1 MEDSQ
6 TELKHLLSGKT
17 VDELCRVMTAESKHF
32 DGALFTRTAKRGLG
46 KLELKARV
54 IQIAAALDRALP
66 GEYPEAAGIVLR
78 AVKRLPPLAETT
90 TVSFRCW
97 PLCEYAGLYGR
108 GHRVDAFAAMKEL
121 TAHFSCEFAIR
132 PYLEESPDW
141 AIRQLKTWVRDKDP
155 HVRRLVSEGTR
166 PRLPWASRL
175 KTFQQ
180 DPTLGIALLDR
191 LYFDKDLYVRR
202 SVANH
207 LNDIAKDHPDLAVS
221 TAEGWL
227 SRRDTEPVRWVV
239 RHALRS
245 LVKDGNVGALR
256 LLGYGAPRLKDV
268 KLKLSP
274 KRLSFG
280 DPLSLEVSFVSTT
293 RQSLMVD
300 FALHRR
306 LANGSLAAK
315 VFKLKIVELQA
326 GESWRA
332 NKRLPIRPISTR
344 RYYDGEHRIELIVNG
359 KSVATESFR
368 LTGAEKAR
376 G

>member
-1 MEDSQ
+1 MEESQ

-17 VDELCRVMTAESKHF
+17 VDELCGV
-32 DGALFTRTAKRGLG
+32 
-46 KLELKARV
+46 
-54 IQIAAALDRALP
+54 
-66 GEYPEAAGIVLR
+66 
-78 AVKRLPPLAETT
+78 
-90 TVSFRCW
+90 
-97 PLCEYAGLYGR
+97 
-108 GHRVDAFAAMKEL
+108 MKEL
-121 TAHFSCEFAIR
+121 TGHFSCEFAIR
-132 PYLEESPDW
+132 SYLDESPDW
-141 AIRQLKTWVRDKDP
+141 ALRQLKSWVRDKDS

-166 PRLPWASRL
+166 PRLPWAPRL
-175 KTFQQ
+175 KMFQE
-180 DPTLGIALLDR
+180 DPSGGIDLLDR
-191 LYFDKDLYVRR
+191 LYFDKELYVRR

-227 SRRDTEPVRWVV
+227 LRRDTAPVRWVV

-245 LVKDGNVGALR
+245 LVKDGHVGALR
-256 LLGYGAPRLKDV
+256 LLGYGAPRV
-268 KLKLSP
+268 KQVTLKLSP

-280 DPLSLEVSFVSTT
+280 DPLSLDVSFVSTM

-306 LANGSLAAK
+306 LANDRLAAK
-315 VFKLKIVELQA
+315 GFKLKSVELQA
-326 GESWRA
+326 GERWSV

-376 G
+376 R